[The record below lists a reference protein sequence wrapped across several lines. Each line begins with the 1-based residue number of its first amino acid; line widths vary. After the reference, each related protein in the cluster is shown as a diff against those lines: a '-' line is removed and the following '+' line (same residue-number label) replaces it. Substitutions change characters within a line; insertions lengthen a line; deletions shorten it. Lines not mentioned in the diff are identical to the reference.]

1 MVCPVLE
8 NVYTKNHFMLKEDR
22 PVKRYS
28 ESFKLKVLSEI
39 ERGEKSK
46 TQVIQDYQLG
56 FGTLYNWIKKY
67 SKFDLLNKR
76 VRIET
81 MEEKDRIK
89 SLQQQIDQLKDAL
102 VDKDLKLLVNE
113 SYLEVLSEQLGY
125 KDVEELKKKLK
136 DRPSRKQ

>member
-8 NVYTKNHFMLKEDR
+8 NVYTKNQFMLKEDR

-136 DRPSRKQ
+136 DRPSRK

>member
-1 MVCPVLE
+1 
-8 NVYTKNHFMLKEDR
+8 MLKEDR

-136 DRPSRKQ
+136 DRPSRK

>member
-1 MVCPVLE
+1 
-8 NVYTKNHFMLKEDR
+8 MLKEDR

-102 VDKDLKLLVNE
+102 VDKDLKLLLNE

>member
-1 MVCPVLE
+1 
-8 NVYTKNHFMLKEDR
+8 
-22 PVKRYS
+22 
-28 ESFKLKVLSEI
+28 
-39 ERGEKSK
+39 
-46 TQVIQDYQLG
+46 
-56 FGTLYNWIKKY
+56 
-67 SKFDLLNKR
+67 
-76 VRIET
+76 

-136 DRPSRKQ
+136 DRPSRK